1 MIASYGALKPWPP
14 RKSSNIAAK
23 MVKTTEEI
31 IEKLLQ
37 TSNNQNSIDNLQI
50 REVLKHLLAFNRE
63 KDDKT
68 KNLEGRVLALESTIQ
83 RVARGE
89 VFTKNKRHSR
99 SFDILFAINVPH
111 ILEKIFLSLDY
122 ESFKNC
128 VKVNDAWKNLLTS
141 EAFKRKWMI
150 VYQEAILTEGK
161 FIRQDSKK
169 GKNAKY
175 AYLWMS
181 YLISLVLFWEYCTWV
196 NMVHL

>member
-1 MIASYGALKPWPP
+1 
-14 RKSSNIAAK
+14 

-31 IEKLLQ
+31 IETLLQ
-37 TSNNQNSIDNLQI
+37 TSNSQNSIDNLQI

-89 VFTKNKRHSR
+89 VFTKNKRHSC
-99 SFDILFAINVPH
+99 SFDILFAKNVPH

-150 VYQEAILTEGK
+150 VYQEAMLTEEK
-161 FIRQDSKK
+161 FLRLD
-169 GKNAKY
+169 
-175 AYLWMS
+175 
-181 YLISLVLFWEYCTWV
+181 
-196 NMVHL
+196 